1 MYLNKIQRLEVD
13 LAAQAIS
20 KKLGVFDET
29 KSRLSAK
36 TPQGAITKTKTFDFR
51 EPTFYSQCSEDD
63 AEGVEEKPINQL
75 GSVED
80 ENELTGLNHEISSQH
95 IMEAQENYMK
105 SPSYVPDGQIHFGK

>member
-1 MYLNKIQRLEVD
+1 M
-13 LAAQAIS
+13 
-20 KKLGVFDET
+20 
-29 KSRLSAK
+29 
-36 TPQGAITKTKTFDFR
+36 
-51 EPTFYSQCSEDD
+51 
-63 AEGVEEKPINQL
+63 EEKPINQL